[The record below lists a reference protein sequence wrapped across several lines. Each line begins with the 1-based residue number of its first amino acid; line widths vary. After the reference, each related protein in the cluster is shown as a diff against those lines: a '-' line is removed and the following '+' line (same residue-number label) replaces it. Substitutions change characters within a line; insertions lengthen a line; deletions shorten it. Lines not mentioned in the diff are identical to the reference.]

1 MSSHDTILRNAQL
14 IDGRGNAPVTGD
26 LAIDGDRIHRLG
38 SVEGNGR
45 VEIDAAGLAVA
56 PGFIDVHTHDDF
68 AALLYPDMA
77 FKVLGGVTTCVV
89 GNCGMGAAPHRPAA
103 QMARAFHPNQ
113 RLPHWEGYGGYLDLL
128 GRQPPSVNVAALV
141 GHGTLR
147 LEAMAEPQREPSSS
161 EMSHMKRLLQEG
173 LEAGAVGLSSG
184 LIYEPGRHAKT
195 DELAELAAEMTGSGA
210 LYATHMRNEGARLLE
225 SIEEAIEIGERAGVP
240 VQISHHKAS
249 GRENWGLVGR
259 SLALIADAQAR
270 GLPVHADQYPYTAG
284 STVLAAI
291 AQNDGFVPR
300 ETGGGSGLGHA
311 VPADVVIASTS
322 AHPQWE
328 GRSIADFAE
337 EWDLPGQAA
346 AERVLAEE
354 PMATVVIHSMSED
367 DVQQVMRHPSTMI
380 GSDGIPSLEG
390 RPHPRLYGSFARV
403 IGRYSRELGLF
414 PLEQAVHRM
423 TGFPAAKFGLKD
435 RGVLREGAFA
445 DLVVFDPETILDI
458 GSYEEPHHPP
468 TGIHHVFV
476 NGVHTVRDTAHT
488 GARAGQPLRHSRP
501 AADG

>member
-1 MSSHDTILRNAQL
+1 MTSHDTILRNAQL
-14 IDGRGNAPVTGD
+14 IDGRGNAPVAGD
-26 LAIDGDRIHRLG
+26 LAIDGDRIQRLG
-38 SVEGNGR
+38 NVEGDGR
-45 VEIDAAGLAVA
+45 VEIDASGLAVA

-68 AALLYPDMA
+68 AALLYPDMG

-103 QMARAFHPNQ
+103 LMARAFHPNQ
-113 RLPHWEGYGGYLDLL
+113 RLPEWEGYGGYLDLL
-128 GRQPPSVNVAALV
+128 GRQPASVNVAALV

-147 LEAMAEPQREPSSS
+147 LEAMSDPRREPTGA
-161 EMSHMKRLLQEG
+161 EMQHMKSLLEEG

-195 DELAELAAEMTGSGA
+195 DELAELAAGMAGSGA

-249 GRENWGLVGR
+249 GRENWGLVSR

-270 GLPVHADQYPYTAG
+270 GLAVHADQYPYTAG

-300 ETGGGSGLGHA
+300 ETAGGGLGHA
-311 VPADVVIASTS
+311 VAADVVIASTS

-328 GRSIADFAE
+328 GRSIADFSE
-337 EWDLPGQAA
+337 EWNLPAQAA
-346 AERVLAEE
+346 AERVLAQE

-380 GSDGIPSLEG
+380 GSDGIPSVEG

-403 IGRYSRELGLF
+403 LGRYSRELGLF
-414 PLEQAVHRM
+414 PLEQAIHRM

-435 RGVLREGAFA
+435 RGLLCEGAFA
-445 DLVVFDPETILDI
+445 DLVVFDPETVLDV
-458 GSYEEPHHPP
+458 GSYEDPKHPP

-476 NGVHTVRDTAHT
+476 NGVHTVRDSAHT
-488 GARAGQPLRHSRP
+488 DARSGQPLRRSRP
-501 AADG
+501 GAGG